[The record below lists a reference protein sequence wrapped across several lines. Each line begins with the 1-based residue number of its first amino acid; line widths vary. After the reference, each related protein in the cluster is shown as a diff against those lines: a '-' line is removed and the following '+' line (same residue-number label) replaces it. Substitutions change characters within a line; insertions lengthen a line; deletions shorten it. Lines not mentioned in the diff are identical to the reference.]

1 MKIFLTLFVLFFS
14 SSGFAGDVSDFE
26 IEGISLGDNLLDHYT
41 LEEINNA
48 YMYKYKNDE
57 FRYYILY
64 PESEKNYDFVQIT
77 IKSVNE
83 FTNSNKMEIHGISGS
98 IRYYDNISDCYP
110 KQDII
115 KKEFDLFFEIDGITN
130 SGFHAIDKTNKST
143 YRDVQYF
150 LDDNFIYANVS
161 IFCYDMS
168 KEFEDKGFKDQLQV
182 SIDTQD
188 FLKFINEVNWE

>member
-1 MKIFLTLFVLFFS
+1 MKIFLFLFVLLFLS
-14 SSGFAGDVSDFE
+14 SVFADDISDFE
-26 IEGISLGDNLLDHYT
+26 IEGMSLGDNLLNHYT

-48 YMYKYKNDE
+48 YMYKYKKDE

-64 PESEKNYDFVQIT
+64 PKSGKTYDFLQIT

-83 FTNSNKMEIHGISGS
+83 FTSSNKMEIHGISGS

-115 KKEFDLFFEIDGITN
+115 KKEFDLFFEVDGITN
-130 SGFHAIDKTNKST
+130 SGLHSLDKTNKST
-143 YRDVQYF
+143 YRYVQYF
-150 LDDNFIYANVS
+150 LDDNSIYGDVT

-168 KEFEDKGFKDQLQV
+168 KEIEDKGFKDQLQV
-182 SIDTQD
+182 IISTQD
-188 FLKFINEVNWE
+188 LLKFINEVNWK